1 MAISPILLNGTIQQT
16 NEVLQNQ
23 TKETHKA
30 AMDQGNIYV
39 QEQKHEHEKA
49 TKVMNPDKAVL
60 YEEKYDAKEK
70 GKGSYQGD
78 GGRKRKP
85 HENEERCVE
94 RPEGGFDIKI

>member
-30 AMDQGNIYV
+30 TVDQGNIYI
-39 QEQKHEHEKA
+39 QEQKQVHERA
-49 TKVMNPDKAVL
+49 TKVVDADKAVL
-60 YEEKYDAKEK
+60 YEEKSDAKEK

-78 GGRKRKP
+78 GGKKRKP
-85 HENEERCVE
+85 QENAKKRTA